1 MCITSMDLYCM
12 PCIDKMKELV
22 DSLLIMCKLW
32 KPRGAIYRTTPISA
46 CGGPA
51 PHADVR
57 SPRAETLLR
66 MRGCLLRVRRP
77 CPACGDPA
85 SHAGV
90 SSPRAETLLR
100 MRRYLLGVRRLCSAC
115 GGSVLTCGDL
125 FFKPS
130 QPSRFITP
138 PVLIVASILAWLT
151 FLRSLFSRDCED
163 CDCPACRVWLARLCP
178 ATIEPECVTIR

>member
-1 MCITSMDLYCM
+1 MS
-12 PCIDKMKELV
+12 DKRLLV
-22 DSLLIMCKLW
+22 
-32 KPRGAIYRTTPISA
+32 GRTLRVQNLALSTLSGQRKQTVALKYIIQSRYVTEA
-46 CGGPA
+46 FYGSREVQFPA
-51 PHADVR
+51 RRPFPHA
-57 SPRAETLLR
+57 EGQLR
-66 MRGCLLRVRRP
+66 MRTYFLRVRRASS
-77 CPACGDPA
+77 ACGDPA
-85 SHAGV
+85 PHAGV

-151 FLRSLFSRDCED
+151 FLRSLFSRDCD
-163 CDCPACRVWLARLCP
+163 FYKTVTARRAGP
-178 ATIEPECVTIR
+178 